1 MTISKPAACGNTRMA
16 IVTVALI
23 CRLAA
28 AIPAQAQAQAQAQDA
43 GPPAWAAFI
52 DVWENVTSY
61 SATVIVFEREGTEVQ
76 SSVLDYTFRKPS
88 SATVHFTA
96 GPNAGVTVV
105 WNGGN
110 TVAVH
115 RGTGLIGLFKKTFS
129 LHDPRVTTI
138 RQSSIDQLSFAA
150 ILAHAQSTPGIVSQ
164 DVGPSILD
172 IPTEA
177 ITLVPTSSLPD
188 TGITREVVDISVP
201 TGLPLRILGYEGDT
215 LVRQIDFSNI
225 ILRP

>member
-1 MTISKPAACGNTRMA
+1 MLEYTYCDRRGCPCSLPT
-16 IVTVALI
+16 
-23 CRLAA
+23 
-28 AIPAQAQAQAQAQDA
+28 AIPAQAQNAE
-43 GPPAWAAFI
+43 PPAWAAFK

-76 SSVLDYTFRKPS
+76 NSVLDYTFRKPS
-88 SATVHFTA
+88 SATVHLSG

-110 TVAVH
+110 TVVVH
-115 RGTGLIGLFKKTFS
+115 RGTGLIALFKKTFS
-129 LHDPRVTTI
+129 LHDPHVTTI

-150 ILAHAQSTPGIVSQ
+150 ILAHARGTPGMVSQ

-177 ITLVPTSSLPD
+177 VTLVPASSLTG
-188 TGITREVVDISVP
+188 TGITREVVYISVP
-201 TGLPLRILGYEGDT
+201 TGLPLRILGFEGNI

>member
-1 MTISKPAACGNTRMA
+1 MATRKLAGCWNKCIA
-16 IVTVALI
+16 IVAVGLI
-23 CRLAA
+23 CALAA
-28 AIPAQAQAQAQAQDA
+28 ANPAQNAE
-43 GPPAWAAFI
+43 PPAWAAFQDI
-52 DVWENVTSY
+52 WKNVTSY
-61 SATVIVFEREGTEVQ
+61 SATVIVFERQGTEVQ

-88 SATVHFTA
+88 SATVHFTV

-110 TVAVH
+110 TVVVH
-115 RGTGLIGLFKKTFS
+115 RGTGLIALFKKTFS

-138 RQSSIDQLSFAA
+138 RHSSIDQLSFAA

-177 ITLVPTSSLPD
+177 VALVPNFSTD
-188 TGITREVVDISVP
+188 GTGMTREVVDIAVP
-201 TGLPLRILGYEGDT
+201 TGLPLRILGYEGST

>member
-1 MTISKPAACGNTRMA
+1 MTIRKPAACWNTRTA
-16 IVTVALI
+16 IVAVALI
-23 CRLAA
+23 CSLAT
-28 AIPAQAQAQAQAQDA
+28 AIPAQAQNAE
-43 GPPAWAAFI
+43 PPAWAAFKDI
-52 DVWENVTSY
+52 WKNVTSY

-88 SATVHFTA
+88 SATAHFSG
-96 GPNAGVTVV
+96 GPNAGITVV

-110 TVAVH
+110 TVVVH
-115 RGTGLIGLFKKTFS
+115 RGTGLIALFKKTFS
-129 LHDPRVTTI
+129 LHDPHVTTI

-150 ILAHAQSTPGIVSQ
+150 ILAHAQGTPGIVSQ
-164 DVGPSILD
+164 EVGPAILD

-177 ITLVPTSSLPD
+177 VTLVPTSSLAN
-188 TGITREVVDISVP
+188 TGLTREVVDISVP
-201 TGLPLRILGYEGDT
+201 TGLPLRVLGYEGNT